1 MLQRSAVPSLTCSQL
16 LFPPTSNLVEAGHRI
31 RAGSEAATMH
41 SEDSVKLFI
50 GSLHS
55 RDLNMAASI
64 AKVAAS
70 TQTVREHL
78 CRPIPSHVHLMPYGW
93 PRLLAA

>member
-1 MLQRSAVPSLTCSQL
+1 
-16 LFPPTSNLVEAGHRI
+16 
-31 RAGSEAATMH
+31 MH

-64 AKVAAS
+64 AKVAACI
-70 TQTVREHL
+70 QTVRQQSTGPNLDATMHL
-78 CRPIPSHVHLMPYGW
+78 TSMWIYHG
-93 PRLLAA
+93 